1 MSYYAFFV
9 MILLQGWILM
19 MIYIASRRRYAEQAP
34 RLGEDLPLVTFVVP
48 ALNEE
53 ETIESAMRSLMALDY
68 PNYEVVAV
76 DDRST
81 DHTGEILDRLA
92 GEFPD
97 RLRSVHVREL
107 PSGWLGKCHALD
119 LGAGYG
125 NGEWLVF
132 IDADVQLAPEALRM
146 AMGYALRANADH
158 VTLFPRML
166 WGDPFEAALLTFF
179 AMALEI
185 GFKSWKV
192 ESRALDSY
200 IGIGAF
206 NMIRRS
212 LYRSFGGHHALRMEI
227 ADDMKLA
234 YLAKKHGGRS
244 MAVRAESQVQ
254 VRWRRGV
261 FDTVRALERSAFP
274 GVGFDW
280 GQVIAASLFFTLVML
295 APYILP
301 IFSDSITVLVPSFI
315 SIGIIIWAYALEAQD
330 QDIPIWI
337 GILHPIACILFVYAI
352 LRSAIV
358 TTSRKGLSW
367 RGTFYPIEDLKN
379 GTVR

>member
-81 DHTGEILDRLA
+81 DRTGEILDRLA

-119 LGAGYG
+119 RGAGYG

-146 AMGYALRANADH
+146 AMGYAVRANADH